1 MCCRIIS
8 RDRLYVSKY
17 KIILVQSQGH
27 FSSTFSV
34 VGRVNFRTRLE
45 RPLVHSMG
53 DSEIFHVQLLKML
66 MKNDPGIYDNFVLV
80 KSVPVIFRA
89 RGPKTS
95 FIPGNGNLKKDDLG
109 SSWEDFFQIVL
120 VTRLDRSISSIT
132 L

>member
-34 VGRVNFRTRLE
+34 VGKVNFRTRLE

-53 DSEIFHVQLLKML
+53 DSEIFHVQLLKIL
-66 MKNDPGIYDNFVLV
+66 TKNDPGNYDNFVLV
-80 KSVPVIFRA
+80 HIQSVSRRVR
-89 RGPKTS
+89 
-95 FIPGNGNLKKDDLG
+95 
-109 SSWEDFFQIVL
+109 E
-120 VTRLDRSISSIT
+120 
-132 L
+132 